1 MNYFDQEMQPKNTE
15 FAIINELENSLNKL
29 RGFKFAITLVLKV
42 KKNKTKMK
50 QSTVLFRPT
59 QRQKQI
65 FTTQTLIIHSNQYEN
80 IRQKLRLDDWFSDK
94 TKYYYFKIQTLKW

>member
-42 KKNKTKMK
+42 KKKQNKD
-50 QSTVLFRPT
+50 
-59 QRQKQI
+59 
-65 FTTQTLIIHSNQYEN
+65 E
-80 IRQKLRLDDWFSDK
+80 
-94 TKYYYFKIQTLKW
+94 TKYSTFSSNSKAETNIHNSDIDNPFK

>member
-29 RGFKFAITLVLKV
+29 RGFKFAIILVLKV

-80 IRQKLRLDDWFSDK
+80 IRQKLRLDD
-94 TKYYYFKIQTLKW
+94 